1 MDNPVRDCSVQLPLI
16 SSCIT
21 VFLFVYYQDIERCL
35 QALEEL
41 EAVPVTSQILQR
53 NAEVIATLK
62 KVCLPSLA
70 PSFCF
75 SHYAHLEFLLFVDNL
90 DPAV

>member
-1 MDNPVRDCSVQLPLI
+1 M
-16 SSCIT
+16 T
-21 VFLFVYYQDIERCL
+21 GFLLLRYQDIERCL

-70 PSFCF
+70 ESLRF
-75 SHYAHLEFLLFVDNL
+75 FLHFDLLNFFFLFVDHL
-90 DPAV
+90 DPAI